1 MRAKRIPAICYRRV
15 RRAPSVMY
23 QIVFNEISAA
33 EMARIP
39 KILQLELLTEF
50 QFLPDDLDRLDSK
63 AFGVIEREQKRLYR
77 YRTNDYRIYF
87 ERSPEGI
94 LVHRVLH
101 KNTIR
106 DFLFRSKL
114 PMGEDE
120 QLQQNAGFW
129 KLIEEGENTKK

>member
-1 MRAKRIPAICYRRV
+1 
-15 RRAPSVMY
+15 MY
-23 QIVFNEISAA
+23 QIVFNEVSAA

-39 KILQLELLTEF
+39 KGLQLELLTEF
-50 QFLPDDLDRLDSK
+50 QFLPDDLDQLDSK
-63 AFGVIEREQKRLYR
+63 AFGIIEREGSRLYR

-120 QLQQNAGFW
+120 QLQQNPGFW
-129 KLIEEGENTKK
+129 KLIEEGEKIKNRIN

>member
-1 MRAKRIPAICYRRV
+1 
-15 RRAPSVMY
+15 MY

-39 KILQLELLTEF
+39 KEVQLELLAEF
-50 QFLPDDLDRLDSK
+50 QFLPDDLDCLDSK
-63 AFGVIEREQKRLYR
+63 AFGIIQREGKKLYR
-77 YRTNDYRIYF
+77 YRTNEYRIYF
-87 ERSPEGI
+87 ERSSEGI
-94 LVHRVLH
+94 VVHRVLH

-120 QLQQNAGFW
+120 QLQQHAGFW
-129 KLIEEGENTKK
+129 KLIEESERKK